1 MLSKHIGQYMEL
13 ELAGNIH
20 EAGILIEASSDI
32 IVLYTGKVYRYI
44 PFRHIKNFSFPMIEE
59 EFGSGG
65 EPEIEETSFRKLL
78 MNAKGRFVEI
88 LLTKKHSVHG
98 YIVGIMNNYFVF
110 YSPVFKTMFISM
122 DHLKWLSVTNDEKGP
137 YGLNKSEQLAQVSS
151 LSWARTLEEQMKRLT
166 NKLVVLDLGMH
177 PKNIGKVS
185 TVKDGIIEMV
195 NAHGEAV
202 IVNMRHVKSFHFPQ

>member
-20 EAGILIEASSDI
+20 EAGILIEESSDI

-137 YGLNKSEQLAQVSS
+137 YGLNKTEQLAQVSS
-151 LSWARTLEEQMKRLT
+151 LSWARTLEEQMKKLT

>member
-20 EAGILIEASSDI
+20 EAGILIEESSDI

-44 PFRHIKNFSFPMIEE
+44 PFRHIKNISFPMIEE

-65 EPEIEETSFRKLL
+65 ELEIEETSFRKLL

-137 YGLNKSEQLAQVSS
+137 YGLNKSEQLAQISS
-151 LSWARTLEEQMKRLT
+151 LSWARTLEEQMKKLT

-177 PKNIGKVS
+177 PKNIGKLS

-195 NAHGEAV
+195 NAHGEA
-202 IVNMRHVKSFHFPQ
+202 IFVNMRHVKSFHFPQ

>member
-20 EAGILIEASSDI
+20 EAGILIEESSDI

-44 PFRHIKNFSFPMIEE
+44 PFRHIKNISFPMIEE

-65 EPEIEETSFRKLL
+65 ELEIEETSFRKLL

>member
-44 PFRHIKNFSFPMIEE
+44 PFRHIKNFSFPIIEE

-122 DHLKWLSVTNDEKGP
+122 DHLKWLSVSNDEKGP

-151 LSWARTLEEQMKRLT
+151 LSWARTLEEQMKKLT

-177 PKNIGKVS
+177 PKNIGKLS

-202 IVNMRHVKSFHFPQ
+202 FVNLRHVKSFHFPQ

>member
-1 MLSKHIGQYMEL
+1 MLSKHIGQYIEL

-44 PFRHIKNFSFPMIEE
+44 SFRHIKNFSFPIIEE

-122 DHLKWLSVTNDEKGP
+122 DHLKWLSVSNDEKGP

-151 LSWARTLEEQMKRLT
+151 LSWARTLEEQMKKLT

-177 PKNIGKVS
+177 PKNIGKLS

-202 IVNMRHVKSFHFPQ
+202 FVNLRHVKSFHFPQ

>member
-1 MLSKHIGQYMEL
+1 MEF

-20 EAGILIEASSDI
+20 EAGSLIEASSDI

-44 PFRHIKNFSFPMIEE
+44 PFRHIKNFSFPKIEE

-110 YSPVFKTMFISM
+110 YSPVFKTMFISL
-122 DHLKWLSVTNDEKGP
+122 DHLKWLSVSNDENGP
-137 YGLNKSEQLAQVSS
+137 YGLDKSEQLAQVSS
-151 LSWARTLEEQMKRLT
+151 LSWARTLEEQMKKLT

-177 PKNIGKVS
+177 PKNMGKIS

-202 IVNMRHVKSFHFPQ
+202 FVNMRHVKSFHFPQ

>member
-20 EAGILIEASSDI
+20 EAGILIEESSDI

>member
-13 ELAGNIH
+13 ELSGNIH
-20 EAGILIEASSDI
+20 EAGILIEESSDI

>member
-20 EAGILIEASSDI
+20 EAGSLIEASSDI

-122 DHLKWLSVTNDEKGP
+122 DHLKWLSVSNDEKGP

-151 LSWARTLEEQMKRLT
+151 LSWARTLEEQMKKLT

-177 PKNIGKVS
+177 PKNIGKIS

-195 NAHGEAV
+195 NAHGEADF
-202 IVNMRHVKSFHFPQ
+202 VNMRHVKSFHFPQ